1 MTLWRLTPQ
10 FGGAVTNRGAPGGGA
25 STAEGGGAR
34 WRLARSEPEWDLLEV
49 FGLQAVMEG
58 KVNVYN

>member
-1 MTLWRLTPQ
+1 MLMMLTPE
-10 FGGAVTNRGAPGGGA
+10 FGGAVSKRGAPRGGA
-25 STAEGGGAR
+25 RTGEGGGAR
-34 WRLARSEPEWDLLEV
+34 WRLARSEPEWDVLEV